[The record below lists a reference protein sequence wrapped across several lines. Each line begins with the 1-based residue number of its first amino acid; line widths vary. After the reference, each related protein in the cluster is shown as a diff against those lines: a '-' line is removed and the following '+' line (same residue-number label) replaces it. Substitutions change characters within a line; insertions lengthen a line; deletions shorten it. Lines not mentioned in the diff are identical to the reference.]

1 MNHMIFPAVLG
12 LLVACNGGKDNT
24 VEGVPDIVAAE
35 SGSAAADAVTADGVV
50 GEGSAEAAPAFI
62 ELTPEMIE
70 ARVNEAAAWLTTGQ
84 TDQASSALDAL
95 KELSVEAPDLAE
107 IPYNMG
113 IAYEILGNENE
124 ARKRYLRATDI
135 DPSLGEAWLNLGALA
150 ERDNDLNRALQAY
163 RAGLRNAPDNPELIV
178 GVIGVLRKLGQHDDA
193 ISEARSALA
202 KNANNVNAYNN
213 LGLVYIEQGNLDL
226 AQFIYQ
232 KALTDIV
239 GAEQNALIHANLGQV
254 FLLQDKTGNAR
265 IEFEKALE
273 LQPDLV
279 AAKMFLAQLH
289 MDNRN
294 WVETA
299 SVLEEALLIEPENP
313 AIHVNLGIS
322 YRGLGQ
328 LERAQSAYEK
338 ALELEPANPDPYLN
352 LAILFSDHMQAYDAA
367 LQALE
372 TYQTQGGTRAE
383 LAEQWDSEI
392 RKEQKKYERAQERK
406 KRREESKQREEI
418 ARQAAER
425 EAAEEAARLA
435 EEESARLAEEEAA
448 RLAAE
453 REAASPPQDGAEGS
467 GVDGAVP
474 NSMAPA
480 VGEPAG
486 GESSPWESGSAEPA
500 PAVAEPAVAE
510 PAVAEP
516 AVAEPAAA
524 EPAADES
531 APWATT
537 PVEAAPAEA
546 PEAEAEPAA
555 PEAVDPA
562 GSDIEP
568 AESGSESAPQG
579 SPWGMEGAQSAS
591 VDEILQAAE
600 SGGILGAGALC
611 SALGS
616 CSSMSLECGNSGVCQ
631 EAGTPGAFA
640 LGMGCSM
647 DSDCAFGLACISQT
661 CNEPPSAAPAP
672 EMPSDTTTPEESTGS
687 DDNPWG
693 QQP

>member
-1 MNHMIFPAVLG
+1 MIFPAVLG
-12 LLVACNGGKDNT
+12 LLLACNGGRNNT

-35 SGSAAADAVTADGVV
+35 AGATEADGAAAGVA
-50 GEGSAEAAPAFI
+50 GEGSMAEAPVVI

-84 TDQASSALDAL
+84 VDQATSALDAL
-95 KELSVEAPDLAE
+95 KTLSVEAPDLAE

-178 GVIGVLRKLGQHDDA
+178 GVIGVLRKLGQHDAA
-193 ISEARSALA
+193 ISEARAALA

-254 FLLQDKTGNAR
+254 FLLQDKIGNAR

-279 AAKMFLAQLH
+279 AAQMFLAQLH

-294 WVETA
+294 WIETA

-313 AIHVNLGIS
+313 AIHVNLGIA

-328 LERAQSAYEK
+328 LERAQSSYEK

-372 TYQTQGGTRAE
+372 TYQTQGGARVE
-383 LAEQWDSEI
+383 LVEQWDSEI

-406 KRREESKQREEI
+406 KRREESKQREEV

-435 EEESARLAEEEAA
+435 EEEAA

-453 REAASPPQDGAEGS
+453 SEAASPPQDGAEGS
-467 GVDGAVP
+467 GVDGADP

-480 VGEPAG
+480 VGEPTG
-486 GESSPWESGSAEPA
+486 SESTPWESGSAASADPVPADPVSAEPA
-500 PAVAEPAVAE
+500 PWEA
-510 PAVAEP
+510 
-516 AVAEPAAA
+516 
-524 EPAADES
+524 
-531 APWATT
+531 T
-537 PVEAAPAEA
+537 PVEATPAEVPA
-546 PEAEAEPAA
+546 PEAA
-555 PEAVDPA
+555 PEAADPVGSGTDPVGSGTDPA
-562 GSDIEP
+562 DSGTDP
-568 AESGSESAPQG
+568 APGG

-600 SGGILGAGALC
+600 SGGILGSGAQC
-611 SALGS
+611 SALGG
-616 CSSMSLECGNSGVCQ
+616 CSALSLECANNGICQ
-631 EAGTPGAFA
+631 EAGTPGTFV
-640 LGMGCSM
+640 LGVGCSM

-661 CNEPPSAAPAP
+661 CNEPPSAAPEP
-672 EMPSDTTTPEESTGS
+672 VTPPDTTTPDESTGS

-693 QQP
+693 Q